1 MKLTPQ
7 TLVSFLAAVFIVGA
21 IVLSQE
27 GELEDG
33 PSPTDSVA
41 DSVADSLAY
50 SLATLAVQ
58 PTARATR
65 VVSARPTVSAVPTAT
80 ASPTVTPKP
89 TVTST
94 ATGTPTP
101 TPTRTPTP
109 WPTDTVH
116 PPATVGKALVVDQE
130 LQVLRVYENGVE
142 VRTLPASTGRAP
154 YYTPA
159 YAGRVRYYI
168 GTFYSF
174 DTWADDAWYIFM
186 AEGEVMIHSLPYT
199 KAGEE
204 KIYEGQEH
212 LGVRPSSHG
221 CIRLRPDAAAWLTA
235 WNPAGA
241 PILITPP
248 VVGKEW

>member
-41 DSVADSLAY
+41 YSLADSV
-50 SLATLAVQ
+50 ATLAVQ
-58 PTARATR
+58 PTACATR
-65 VVSARPTVSAVPTAT
+65 AVAARPTVPVAFTAT
-80 ASPTVTPKP
+80 ASLTATPKP
-89 TVTST
+89 TPT

-109 WPTDTVH
+109 WPTGTVH

-142 VRTLPASTGRAP
+142 IRTLPASTGRAP

-159 YAGRVRYYI
+159 YAGRVRYYV

-174 DTWADDAWYIFM
+174 GTWADDAWYIFM
-186 AEGEVMIHSLPYT
+186 GEGEIMIHSLPYV
-199 KAGEE
+199 KSGEE
-204 KIYEGQEH
+204 KVYEGQEH

-221 CIRLRPDAAAWLTA
+221 CIRIHPDDARWLTA

-248 VVGKEW
+248 IVDKEW